1 MLPKSPIQ
9 PENTIIDC
17 ETPPQIQQNDE
28 NNRNPGND
36 LRKPSTP
43 ERLKVPKAFKFPE
56 RYTFFQCFLQFQQY
70 TSCLVLQFVTFFCV
84 YFFGRYRSPTDSMM
98 SPVTKGLL
106 ARSRKGGMLLPPSVN
121 QTKVYKLLLN
131 YGTFLLANF
140 GVWGSD
146 N

>member
-1 MLPKSPIQ
+1 
-9 PENTIIDC
+9 
-17 ETPPQIQQNDE
+17 
-28 NNRNPGND
+28 
-36 LRKPSTP
+36 
-43 ERLKVPKAFKFPE
+43 
-56 RYTFFQCFLQFQQY
+56 
-70 TSCLVLQFVTFFCV
+70 
-84 YFFGRYRSPTDSMM
+84 M